1 MNSKRQR
8 DQKQIH
14 QPASVETAWQL
25 QSAKARFSE
34 LFRLVRDGEP
44 QIITR
49 QGRDAVV
56 MMRLE
61 EYEKLVAR
69 SSKPLI
75 DFFRESPLLGA
86 DLDLKRSKDRGRDL
100 EL

>member
-1 MNSKRQR
+1 MKSKHQK
-8 DQKQIH
+8 DKKQIH
-14 QPASVETAWQL
+14 QPASVEPVWQL

-69 SSKPLI
+69 SNKPLI
-75 DFFRESPLLGA
+75 DFFRESPLVGI
-86 DLDLKRSKDRGRDL
+86 DLDLKRSKDKGREI